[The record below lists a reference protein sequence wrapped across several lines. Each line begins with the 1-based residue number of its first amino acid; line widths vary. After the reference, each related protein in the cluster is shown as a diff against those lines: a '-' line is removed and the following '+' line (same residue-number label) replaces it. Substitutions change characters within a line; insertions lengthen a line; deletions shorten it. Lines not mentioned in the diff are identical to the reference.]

1 MFLQII
7 ILIIGFI
14 VLIKGADLFV
24 DAASS
29 LATNFKVSKMLIAL
43 TIVAFGTS
51 APELA
56 VSIKSMASGSGDIVL
71 GNVLGSNVLNI
82 LLILGVSGLV
92 HYLNVKNATVRKEL
106 PITILLSSILF
117 VTMNDTLISVAKAN
131 SLTRSDGIITLLF
144 FSVFVYYLISTILC
158 IVLDMLNN
166 KSNISNNQTPITP
179 RKYLQGKSLVNS
191 LASNTYISYCLT
203 LRQT

>member
-92 HYLNVKNATVRKEL
+92 HYLNVKNAMCV
-106 PITILLSSILF
+106 
-117 VTMNDTLISVAKAN
+117 
-131 SLTRSDGIITLLF
+131 
-144 FSVFVYYLISTILC
+144 
-158 IVLDMLNN
+158 
-166 KSNISNNQTPITP
+166 
-179 RKYLQGKSLVNS
+179 
-191 LASNTYISYCLT
+191 
-203 LRQT
+203 